1 MKNKI
6 TAIVVNVI
14 LCAII
19 VATCAVGFAGGGAVE
34 VSGEHDEPYYSAGE
48 NAAGVSLM
56 FNVYEN
62 TANVYKILDILDSYG
77 AKATFFL
84 GGCWADDNVDC
95 TREIAKR
102 GHEVGS
108 HGYFHKDHSTLNY
121 RQNLDEISTS
131 VRLINAILGGEIKL
145 FAPPSGAFCDY
156 TLSAC
161 STLGLKT
168 IMWSRDTID
177 WRDGDVSLILRRAT
191 ENLSSGEFILM
202 HPEDVTVAALPD
214 ILSYINENGLTTVT
228 VSQNIGE

>member
-202 HPEDVTVAALPD
+202 HPKDVTVAALPD